1 MFYSRLLRPCAAA
14 GAVSMIK
21 SMELRHFI
29 SIGGCDRA
37 ENLFILQRDIKQCR
51 RGFGHSRGKMV
62 RLSRLFAILLMS
74 CLWLWPQATGSLALA
89 QGTAGNPARLV
100 VEDIRYG
107 LNAGKTRV
115 VIDLNRKADFRVFML
130 ADPPRLVI
138 DLPHAEW
145 KIPRSRPVTTGQI
158 LKSYRSG
165 DLDDG
170 LTRIVFD
177 MRQTA
182 TVASAFALDPSGTS
196 GNRVVV
202 DIAAASENLFRA
214 GLERVHGNKS
224 LAGTPVAATA
234 AAKPAVTT
242 PDAGLAAARNEA
254 AARASPPAAVQPET
268 DKPVRKPSTAA
279 PAAKGPRKYVV
290 VIDPGHGGADPGAV
304 SDNGVYEKNITLAV
318 ARELRRQLEDSG
330 RYRVVM
336 TRDRD
341 VQIRLRDRLDLARQ
355 VRADLF
361 ISIHADKIQRSN
373 VRGASIYTLSRTAS
387 DAETARLAERENAA
401 GVVAGVD
408 LSSESQEVAG
418 ILLDLAMR
426 EKMNE
431 SSLLARFLEDAFR
444 SKNVKLLPNSH
455 RSAGFAVLKAPD
467 VPSVLIETGF
477 MSNPAEV
484 KLLSSAEFQR
494 RISSAILEGIDAYF
508 RKIRALQKI

>member
-1 MFYSRLLRPCAAA
+1 MESYPLLPLPVVGGDKICLYCKGIYRGIYGGGHGDL
-14 GAVSMIK
+14 GAS
-21 SMELRHFI
+21 L
-29 SIGGCDRA
+29 
-37 ENLFILQRDIKQCR
+37 
-51 RGFGHSRGKMV
+51 GKTV
-62 RLSRLFAILLMS
+62 RLSRLFAIFSLVCLL
-74 CLWLWPQATGSLALA
+74 LWPQVTGSLARA
-89 QGTAGNPARLV
+89 QSSPGVV

-107 LNAGKTRV
+107 LNAGKTRIV
-115 VIDLNRKADFRVFML
+115 VDLNRKADFRAFVL

-138 DLPHAEW
+138 DLPQAGW

-170 LTRIVFD
+170 VTRIVFD
-177 MRQTA
+177 MRHPA
-182 TVASAFALDPSGTS
+182 TIEGAFALPPSGTS
-196 GNRVVV
+196 GDRVVV
-202 DIAAASENLFRA
+202 DIAPASENLFRA
-214 GLERVHGNKS
+214 ALERVYGNKM
-224 LAGTPVAATA
+224 LGGAVIGHAPAQPA
-234 AAKPAVTT
+234 AAPE
-242 PDAGLAAARNEA
+242 AGMAAARNEA
-254 AARASPPAAVQPET
+254 AARAVPPAAPPAET
-268 DKPVRKPSTAA
+268 ADAGKPVRKPQTGTTL
-279 PAAKGPRKYVV
+279 PGGGKTVRKYVIV
-290 VIDPGHGGADPGAV
+290 VDAGHGGADPGAV
-304 SDNGVYEKNITLAV
+304 SSDGVYEKNITLAV
-318 ARELRRQLEDSG
+318 ARELRRQLEETG

-341 VQIRLRDRLDLARQ
+341 VQIRLRDRLELARKE
-355 VRADLF
+355 RADLF

-467 VPSVLIETGF
+467 VPSVLIESGF

>member
-1 MFYSRLLRPCAAA
+1 MESRPLLPL
-14 GAVSMIK
+14 AVVGGGKFCLYCKGIY
-21 SMELRHFI
+21 
-29 SIGGCDRA
+29 GGCPQG
-37 ENLFILQRDIKQCR
+37 LGTSL
-51 RGFGHSRGKMV
+51 GKTV
-62 RLSRLFAILLMS
+62 RLSRLFAIFTLFCLL
-74 CLWLWPQATGSLALA
+74 LWPQVTGSHA
-89 QGTAGNPARLV
+89 QAQSSSQSSSGV
-100 VEDIRYG
+100 VIEDIRYG
-107 LNAGKTRV
+107 INAGKTRV
-115 VIDLNRKADFRVFML
+115 VVDLNRKSDFRVFVL

-138 DLPHAEW
+138 DLPKAGW
-145 KIPRSRPVTTGQI
+145 KVPRSRPVTTGQI

-165 DLDDG
+165 DLDEG
-170 LTRIVFD
+170 VTRIVFD
-177 MRQTA
+177 MRRAA
-182 TVASAFALDPSGTS
+182 TVEGAFALPPGGTS
-196 GNRVVV
+196 GDRVVV
-202 DIAAASENLFRA
+202 DIAPASENLFRA
-214 GLERVHGNKS
+214 ALDRVHGNK
-224 LAGTPVAATA
+224 LLGGAAIGSAPAQPA
-234 AAKPAVTT
+234 AV
-242 PDAGLAAARNEA
+242 PDAGMASARNDA
-254 AARASPPAAVQPET
+254 AARAVPPAPAET
-268 DKPVRKPSTAA
+268 ADADKPVRKPQTGSAA
-279 PAAKGPRKYVV
+279 PSGGKTLRKYVI
-290 VIDPGHGGADPGAV
+290 VIDAGHGGTDPGAV
-304 SDNGVYEKNITLAV
+304 SSAGVYEKNITLAI
-318 ARELRRQLEDSG
+318 ARELRRQLEDTG

-341 VQIRLRDRLDLARQ
+341 VQIRLRDRLDMARKE
-355 VRADLF
+355 RADLF

-467 VPSVLIETGF
+467 VPSVLIESGF

-494 RISSAILEGIDAYF
+494 RISSAILQGIDDYF

>member
-1 MFYSRLLRPCAAA
+1 MESRHLFPL
-14 GAVSMIK
+14 AVV
-21 SMELRHFI
+21 
-29 SIGGCDRA
+29 GGGKICLYC
-37 ENLFILQRDIKQCR
+37 NGIYGGCR
-51 RGFGHSRGKMV
+51 RGFGASLGKSV
-62 RLSRLFAILLMS
+62 RLSRLFAIFSLFCLL
-74 CLWLWPQATGSLALA
+74 LWPQVTGSLAQA
-89 QGTAGNPARLV
+89 QSSSGVV

-107 LNAGKTRV
+107 INAGKTRIV
-115 VIDLNRKADFRVFML
+115 VDLSRKSDFRVFTL

-138 DLPHAEW
+138 DLPQAGW
-145 KIPRSRPVTTGQI
+145 KVPRSRPVPSGQL

-165 DLDDG
+165 DLDEG
-170 LTRIVFD
+170 VTRIVFD
-177 MRQTA
+177 MRRTA
-182 TVASAFALDPSGTS
+182 TIAGAFALPPGGTS
-196 GNRVVV
+196 GDRVVV
-202 DIAAASENLFRA
+202 DIAPASENLFRA
-214 GLERVHGNKS
+214 GLERVYGNKT
-224 LAGTPVAATA
+224 LGGAAIGHAPAQPA
-234 AAKPAVTT
+234 AT
-242 PDAGLAAARNEA
+242 PDAGMAAARNDA
-254 AARASPPAAVQPET
+254 AARAVPPAPANTSVDT
-268 DKPVRKPSTAA
+268 DKPVRKPQEGAAA
-279 PAAKGPRKYVV
+279 PSGSKVPRKYVV
-290 VIDPGHGGADPGAV
+290 VVDAGHGGADPGAV
-304 SDNGVYEKNITLAV
+304 SSNGTYEKNITLAV
-318 ARELRRQLEDSG
+318 ARELRRQLEESG

-341 VQIRLRDRLDLARQ
+341 VQIRLRDRLEMARKE
-355 VRADLF
+355 RADLF

-387 DAETARLAERENAA
+387 DAETARLAERENTA

-467 VPSVLIETGF
+467 VPSVLIESGF

-494 RISSAILEGIDAYF
+494 RISSAILQGIDDYF

>member
-1 MFYSRLLRPCAAA
+1 ML
-14 GAVSMIK
+14 
-21 SMELRHFI
+21 
-29 SIGGCDRA
+29 
-37 ENLFILQRDIKQCR
+37 
-51 RGFGHSRGKMV
+51 
-62 RLSRLFAILLMS
+62 RLSRIFFIFFTVLAASMAGIGAL
-74 CLWLWPQATGSLALA
+74 QAQSAANGA
-89 QGTAGNPARLV
+89 PV

-115 VIDLNRKADFRVFML
+115 VIDLDRKTPYRTFLL

-138 DLPHAEW
+138 DLPQSEW
-145 KIPRSRPVTTGQI
+145 KIPRSRPVTTGDV

-165 DLDDG
+165 DLDGG

-177 MRQTA
+177 LRKTA
-182 TVASAFALDPSGTS
+182 VIAGAFTLDKSGTARD
-196 GNRVVV
+196 RVVV
-202 DIAAASENLFRA
+202 DLSPASENLFRA
-214 GLERVHGNKS
+214 ALDNVLGDKNLSGVPLS
-224 LAGTPVAATA
+224 A
-234 AAKPAVTT
+234 AAPAAANST
-242 PDAGLAAARNEA
+242 LAASRN
-254 AARASPPAAVQPET
+254 AAVASAVPEPADT
-268 DKPVRKPSTAA
+268 PVRKPAAAAGRA
-279 PAAKGPRKYVV
+279 PAVPKESAQRRYVIV
-290 VIDPGHGGADPGAV
+290 VDAGHGGVDPGAV
-304 SDNGVYEKNITLAV
+304 SDSGVHEKNITLAI
-318 ARELRRQLEDSG
+318 ARELRRQLEETG

-341 VQIRLRDRLDLARQ
+341 VQMRLRDRLELARK

-361 ISIHADKIQRSN
+361 ISLHADKIQRAN

-387 DAETARLAERENAA
+387 DAESARLAERENTA

-408 LSSESQEVAG
+408 LSSESQEIAG

-444 SKNVKLLPNSH
+444 RKNVKLLPNSH

-484 KLLSSAEFQR
+484 KLLGSAEFQR
-494 RISSAILEGIDAYF
+494 RISSAVVEGVDAYF

>member
-1 MFYSRLLRPCAAA
+1 MESRPLLPLAVVGGGKFCLYCKGIYGGRP
-14 GAVSMIK
+14 
-21 SMELRHFI
+21 
-29 SIGGCDRA
+29 
-37 ENLFILQRDIKQCR
+37 
-51 RGFGHSRGKMV
+51 RGLGTSLGKTV
-62 RLSRLFAILLMS
+62 RLSRLFAIFALFCLL
-74 CLWLWPQATGSLALA
+74 LWPQVTGSHA
-89 QGTAGNPARLV
+89 QAQSSSQASSGV
-100 VEDIRYG
+100 VIEDIRYG
-107 LNAGKTRV
+107 INAGKTRV
-115 VIDLNRKADFRVFML
+115 VVDLNRKSDFRVFVL

-138 DLPHAEW
+138 DLPKAGW
-145 KIPRSRPVTTGQI
+145 KVPRSRPVTTGQI

-165 DLDDG
+165 DLDEG
-170 LTRIVFD
+170 VTRIVFD
-177 MRQTA
+177 MRRAA
-182 TVASAFALDPSGTS
+182 TVDGAFALPPGGTS
-196 GNRVVV
+196 GDRVVV
-202 DIAAASENLFRA
+202 DIAPASENLFRA
-214 GLERVHGNKS
+214 ALDRVHGNK
-224 LAGTPVAATA
+224 LLGGAAIGTAPAQPAA
-234 AAKPAVTT
+234 V
-242 PDAGLAAARNEA
+242 PDAGMASARNDA
-254 AARASPPAAVQPET
+254 AARAVPPASAET
-268 DKPVRKPSTAA
+268 ADADKPVRKPQTGGAA
-279 PAAKGPRKYVV
+279 PSGGKTLRKYVI
-290 VIDPGHGGADPGAV
+290 VIDAGHGGTDPGAV
-304 SDNGVYEKNITLAV
+304 SSAGVYEKNITLAI
-318 ARELRRQLEDSG
+318 ARELRRQLEDTG

-341 VQIRLRDRLDLARQ
+341 VQIRLRDRLDMARKE
-355 VRADLF
+355 RADLF

-467 VPSVLIETGF
+467 VPSVLIESGF

-494 RISSAILEGIDAYF
+494 RISSAILQGIDDYF